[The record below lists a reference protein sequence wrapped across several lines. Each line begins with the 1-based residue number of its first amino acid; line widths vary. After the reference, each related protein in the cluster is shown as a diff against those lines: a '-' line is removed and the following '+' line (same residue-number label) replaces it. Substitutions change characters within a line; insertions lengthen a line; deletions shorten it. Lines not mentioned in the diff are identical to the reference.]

1 MKRFLVVILATL
13 ALTLT
18 SFGGSIMVKAVD
30 TGWVRSDDGLNSKFQ
45 PGNFNYY
52 AGENSIGG
60 FEYRN
65 YFTFDLSGV
74 AVPILGASLTIPN
87 LGANTGAPF
96 SYNIYDVSASTIP
109 TLAAGINQAGIFDD
123 LGTGAAYSSLANDIP
138 TNTNDPVVIDIN
150 AAGVAAINGAL
161 GGAFGM
167 GGDVNSG
174 GVPGQHDLFVLYP
187 SDGRAP
193 TLTLTTAPE
202 PGTAALA
209 IAGFGTLIAFYR
221 RKR

>member
-1 MKRFLVVILATL
+1 MKRFLVIVLATV
-13 ALTLT
+13 ASALT
-18 SFGGSIMVKAVD
+18 SFGGAIMIKTAD
-30 TGWVRSDDGLNSKFQ
+30 SGWVRSDDGLNSKFQ
-45 PGNFNYY
+45 PGNLNYY
-52 AGENSIGG
+52 AGENSLGG
-60 FEYRN
+60 YNYRN
-65 YFTFDLSGV
+65 YLTFDLSGV
-74 AVPILGASLTIPN
+74 LVPILGASLTIPN
-87 LGANTGAPF
+87 LGSNTGAPF

-109 TLAAGINQAGIFDD
+109 ALAGGINQAGIFDD
-123 LGTGAAYSSLANDIP
+123 LGTGAAYSMANDIP
-138 TNTNDPVVIDIN
+138 TNTNDPVVIDMN

-161 GGAFGM
+161 GGAFGI

-187 SDGRAP
+187 SDGRVP

-209 IAGFGTLIAFYR
+209 IAGLGALVAIYR